1 MHTLLCIINYE
12 VAWQIMHVD
21 LIMICIMEW
30 PALHFDLG
38 LLCRSFIIQVYYAY
52 MFPFMWVIYER
63 LQIICG
69 RLITDVSG
77 SLIIRFE
84 CEQVILIL
92 IGL

>member
-1 MHTLLCIINYE
+1 MDYE
-12 VAWQIMHVD
+12 VTWQIMYVD
-21 LIMICIMEW
+21 LNMIWNGIW

-63 LQIICG
+63 LQIVCG

-84 CEQVILIL
+84 YEQLILIL